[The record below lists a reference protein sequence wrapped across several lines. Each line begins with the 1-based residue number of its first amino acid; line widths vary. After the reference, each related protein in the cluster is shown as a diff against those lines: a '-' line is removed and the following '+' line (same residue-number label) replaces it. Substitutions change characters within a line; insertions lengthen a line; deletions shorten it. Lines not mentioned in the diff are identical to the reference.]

1 MRGKLTNTDSE
12 GDPVTDSFR
21 AEVDGAVETFDVA
34 STGTI
39 QATESVMSELIA
51 DPEYAVVALDSDS
64 DSDGDTEGDD
74 APVSVV
80 EAIDDADGDGEAGD

>member
-51 DPEYAVVALDSDS
+51 DPEYAVVGL

-80 EAIDDADGDGEAGD
+80 EAIDDADGEAGEAGD

>member
-51 DPEYAVVALDSDS
+51 DPEHAVVALDSDS
-64 DSDGDTEGDD
+64 DGDTGGDD

-80 EAIDDADGDGEAGD
+80 EAIDDADGDAGEAGD